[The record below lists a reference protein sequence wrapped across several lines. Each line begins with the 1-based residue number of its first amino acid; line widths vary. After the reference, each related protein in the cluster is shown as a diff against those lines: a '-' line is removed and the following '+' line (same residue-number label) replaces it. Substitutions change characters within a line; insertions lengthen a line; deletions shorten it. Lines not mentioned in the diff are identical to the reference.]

1 MSEIR
6 EIVTKAVV
14 AKGKKLFRINEL
26 VPLIETAEKILGCWI
41 VNNEITTELLENKVK
56 INGSF
61 EINIWYATK
70 NNETTNI
77 ARAIANYED
86 TIRLREIVCDT
97 ISNNTEV
104 VTCFTQQPNCTNAC
118 INDGEVAIE
127 ILFEILAEVIGE
139 TKMMVTVFGCHET
152 NEMFDDFE
160 NEINENFLNEDS

>member
-26 VPLIETAEKILGCWI
+26 VPLTETAEKILGCWI
-41 VNNEITTELLENKVK
+41 VNNEIKTELLEDKVK
-56 INGSF
+56 VNGSF
-61 EINIWYATK
+61 EINIWYSTL

-86 TIRLREIVCDT
+86 TIRVREVVCETLGNDKEIVA
-97 ISNNTEV
+97 
-104 VTCFTQQPNCTNAC
+104 CFTKQPNCTNAC
-118 INDGEVAIE
+118 IKDGEFEIE
-127 ILFEILAEVIGE
+127 VLFEILTEVIGE

-160 NEINENFLNEDS
+160 NEINENFLNEEI